1 MKPDQIRETPFVF
14 KANEFLSPRG
24 SNKVA
29 VGVYNRNMMAGIWK
43 AVHIVSTEAEL
54 SGEAVIDLVHR

>member
-14 KANEFLSPRG
+14 KANESLSPG
-24 SNKVA
+24 GNNKFA
-29 VGVYNRNMMAGIWK
+29 VGVYNRKMKAGIWK
-43 AVHIVSTEAEL
+43 TVHIVSTEAEL